1 MKNTSD
7 KTTKPFSIRLLL
19 LAALLTLP
27 FALYGALQGGHQ
39 WLSAIVY
46 AVLLLCVVLLIL
58 IN

>member
-27 FALYGALQGGHQ
+27 FALYYALHSNQQ
-39 WLSAIVY
+39 WLSAILY
-46 AVLLLCVVLLIL
+46 AVLLVCVVLLIL